1 MVFCF
6 LIAAAVLELTATFLQ
21 PVKFEAEIIAL
32 QTCLSKHPEASL
44 LYVEHVWHR
53 WGRNVMQILTEI
65 FISYLVLIFCYCW

>member
-1 MVFCF
+1 MFLGNLLPSDNSACFIHLSCFCMVFCS

-53 WGRNVMQILTEI
+53 
-65 FISYLVLIFCYCW
+65 

>member
-1 MVFCF
+1 MVFCY

-53 WGRNVMQILTEI
+53 
-65 FISYLVLIFCYCW
+65 

>member
-1 MVFCF
+1 MFHSF
-6 LIAAAVLELTATFLQ
+6 KLLLHGLLLIAAAVLELTATFLQ

-53 WGRNVMQILTEI
+53 
-65 FISYLVLIFCYCW
+65 